1 MTITIDGTVGAN
13 KGVVLDSNGKLPAID
28 GSQVTTLS
36 ATQITTGTVATARL
50 DTGTTAGKVLVLDGS
65 GNMPAV
71 DGSLMSGVST
81 ATKSASDP
89 AVDTNPATGLGTKW
103 INTTTGDVYILT
115 DATAGANVW
124 TNSGAGT
131 GDIQSA
137 FQGSQYGFS
146 AGGDMPGGSLTNVIE
161 KYSYSS
167 DGNATDHG
175 DLIDVGNGGRNI
187 GTGHRSRTH
196 GYIAGGYSYPSP
208 GALNNIEKY
217 QFSTSSNSTDVGN
230 LLQANWYMGASSS
243 LTHGYCTG
251 GPAPAPESNVIEK
264 FSFSSDGN
272 SSDVGNL
279 TVARKYNMGGC
290 TSIENG
296 YGYHAGGHN
305 VAAKNTIDKYAY
317 ASDGDATDAGDLY
330 QHNYGG
336 GTCSSTSYGW
346 VLGGVNTTPATVN
359 MIQKFAFVNNVTGT
373 DVADLSVPHGSY
385 PAGSSA
391 TTHGYKIGGY
401 GSPTAGTGNV
411 IDKFAYESTSNATD
425 VGDSTYYGG
434 FRSSCQY

>member
-1 MTITIDGTVGAN
+1 MTIIIDGTVGAN

-71 DGSLMSGVST
+71 DGSLMSGVAT
-81 ATKSASDP
+81 ATKSASNP
-89 AVDTNPATGLGTKW
+89 TASTNPATGLGTKW

-167 DGNATDHG
+167 DGNATDPA

-296 YGYHAGGHN
+296 YGYHAGCHN